1 MDLVTRNGGVRVA
14 EVVEALGISEMTVR
28 RDITELVSAG
38 LVERVHGGAVAAGP
52 SSMEPRFATKSEQH
66 TNEKRRI
73 ALAAAKL
80 VRPQDSLALSGG
92 TTTLAV
98 ARALTEL
105 EHFPTLTIIT
115 NSLPAA
121 NLLFDA
127 ADTAREQG
135 HPAPTVILIGGER
148 TPSAALVGLTGI
160 DALSSLRV
168 EWSFMGTHA
177 FDARVGLMTPNLS
190 EAATNRALVRCAR
203 TTVAVMDASKW
214 DTLGLQSFCS
224 MADLDV
230 LITDRSPKQ
239 EVVDYLEDHGITL
252 TVAK

>member
-1 MDLVTRNGGVRVA
+1 MDLVTHNGGVRVA

-28 RDITELVSAG
+28 RDITELVSTG
-38 LVERVHGGAVAAGP
+38 LVERVHGGAVAAEP
-52 SSMEPRFATKSEQH
+52 SSMEPRFATKSEQY
-66 TNEKRRI
+66 TNEKRQI

-127 ADTAREQG
+127 ADAARKQAR
-135 HPAPTVILIGGER
+135 PAPSVILIGGEH
-148 TPSAALVGLTGI
+148 TPSAALVGLIGI

-168 EWSFMGTHA
+168 DWSFMGA
-177 FDARVGLMTPNLS
+177 CSIDQNLGLMAPNLS
-190 EAATNRALVRCAR
+190 EAATNRALVHCSR

-239 EVVDYLEDHGITL
+239 EVADYLEDHGITL

>member
-66 TNEKRRI
+66 TNEKRQI

-127 ADTAREQG
+127 ADAAREQG
-135 HPAPTVILIGGER
+135 RPAPSVILIGGER
-148 TPSAALVGLTGI
+148 TPS
-160 DALSSLRV
+160 LS
-168 EWSFMGTHA
+168 
-177 FDARVGLMTPNLS
+177 
-190 EAATNRALVRCAR
+190 
-203 TTVAVMDASKW
+203 
-214 DTLGLQSFCS
+214 
-224 MADLDV
+224 
-230 LITDRSPKQ
+230 LI
-239 EVVDYLEDHGITL
+239 HI
-252 TVAK
+252 

>member
-127 ADTAREQG
+127 ADTAREQD

-148 TPSAALVGLTGI
+148 TPSA
-160 DALSSLRV
+160 
-168 EWSFMGTHA
+168 A

-252 TVAK
+252 TIAK